1 MADDPPKVRRTL
13 QFRFTVPGANPE
25 HIVAMLRAAKPFYEV
40 FGAGRARLLQNVD
53 DPARFVQEVEYDMH
67 EFMEINRQRVASDP
81 RVQTYL
87 QTWRSMLPNGVQI
100 DVYREVE

>member
-1 MADDPPKVRRTL
+1 
-13 QFRFTVPGANPE
+13 
-25 HIVAMLRAAKPFYEV
+25 
-40 FGAGRARLLQNVD
+40 VD

>member
-1 MADDPPKVRRTL
+1 
-13 QFRFTVPGANPE
+13 
-25 HIVAMLRAAKPFYEV
+25 
-40 FGAGRARLLQNVD
+40 
-53 DPARFVQEVEYDMH
+53 VQEVEYELH

-87 QTWRSMLPNGVQI
+87 QTWRSMLPNGVEI